1 MHEKSTKNQSVP
13 DCRRAIRGRGR
24 EERGFPCPILKMGE
38 NFTDFAKECETTIKI
53 N

>member
-13 DCRRAIRGRGR
+13 DCRRAIRGR

-38 NFTDFAKECETTIKI
+38 NFTDFTKECETTIK
-53 N
+53 NN